1 MARKITLQFPHEL
14 HPDEVRARLSTVIEE
29 QLSAAGDS
37 ETVSYRRNGDGDRC
51 TFTWNQGGFSIQGNI
66 LICETEVIVTVEMPW
81 IAGFFQESVE
91 EYITR
96 QAAVLTGLPK
106 TAPVD
111 ENAL

>member
-1 MARKITLQFPHEL
+1 MARKLILQFPHEL
-14 HPDEVRARLSTVIEE
+14 HPDEVHARLSSVIEG

-37 ETVSYRRNGDGDRC
+37 EMVRYRRDGDRC
-51 TFTWNQGGFSIQGNI
+51 TFTFHQGGFSIQGKI

-81 IAGFFQESVE
+81 IAGFFQGSVE